1 MPSRPPGGFSRRVFL
16 QRLTFFGGGVVLYA
30 CHKDKDQAQAPAR
43 HEVLTS
49 SHLSFTN
56 PEFAVLTAACDRV
69 LPRDQDPGA
78 VDANVPQYIDKM
90 LQDPDLSQ
98 MRQDF
103 VEGLNALDQRG
114 QRLHQKGFAELTT
127 EEKDALLTLFK
138 DSPDGT
144 GEAHF
149 YELLVTLT
157 LEGFL
162 GDPSYG
168 GNKDKV
174 GWALVGFD
182 TNLHPMGDMQ
192 GSGMDHS
199 GMKHPGMG
207 H

>member
-1 MPSRPPGGFSRRVFL
+1 MLTPMSSRPPGGYSRRVFL

-30 CHKDKDQAQAPAR
+30 CHKDKDAQKPAER

-56 PEFAVLTAACDRV
+56 PEFAVLTAACERI

-78 VDANVPQYIDKM
+78 TDAQVPTYVDRM
-90 LQDPDLSQ
+90 LQDPDLSP
-98 MRQDF
+98 MRQD
-103 VEGLNALDQRG
+103 VVAGLNALDQRAE
-114 QRLHQKGFAELTT
+114 RLHQKGFAALPP
-127 EEKDALLTLFK
+127 KDQDTLLTLFK
-138 DSPDGT
+138 DSPQGS

-149 YELLVTLT
+149 YELLLTLT

-168 GNKDKV
+168 GNQDKV

-182 TNLHPMGDMQ
+182 PMPPLANG
-192 GSGMDHS
+192 GAHGGMDHR
-199 GMKHPGMG
+199 KMG

>member
-1 MPSRPPGGFSRRVFL
+1 MPSRSPGGFSRRVFL

-30 CHKDKDQAQAPAR
+30 CHKEQEGAKAPAR

-49 SHLSFTN
+49 SHLTFTN
-56 PEFAVLTAACDRV
+56 PEFALLTAACDRI

-98 MRQDF
+98 MRRDF
-103 VEGLNALDQRG
+103 VEGLNALGARADA
-114 QRLHQKGFAELTT
+114 LHQKPFPELSPQ
-127 EEKDALLTLFK
+127 EQDALLTLFK
-138 DSPDGT
+138 NGPDGT
-144 GEAHF
+144 GEPHF

-168 GNKDKV
+168 GNKDKA

-182 TNLHPMGDMQ
+182 PMPPLANG
-192 GSGMDHS
+192 GMP
-199 GMKHPGMG
+199 PGMHGMNHGGG